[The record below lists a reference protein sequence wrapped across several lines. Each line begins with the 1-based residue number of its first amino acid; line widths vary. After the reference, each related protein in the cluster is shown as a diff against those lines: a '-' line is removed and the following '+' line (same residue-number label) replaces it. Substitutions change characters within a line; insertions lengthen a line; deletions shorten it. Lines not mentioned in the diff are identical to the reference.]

1 MKIFYTLLLI
11 LIAGCAKNSKDI
23 VNEGKPMG
31 VFEPKRDYVV
41 DIPMGSSK
49 ISGESSGVEI
59 LGIFTIGAGNTAD
72 GVAISNRGDSTL
84 GGGSNSGFDVF
95 GATLGSAMSFLPKT
109 SEQKFKAAALR
120 DACEKNKCDVVGYA
134 MYNVDSTNY
143 FLFKT
148 YDVEVKGFPG
158 RVESLENVKRSYTPT
173 DSYWRRSY
181 PSNLPLPSK
190 SSSVSGSS
198 WRDTVK

>member
-1 MKIFYTLLLI
+1 MKALI
-11 LIAGCAKNSKDI
+11 LISIVFISGCAKNSLDI

-49 ISGESSGVEI
+49 VSGESSGVEI
-59 LGIFTIGAGNTAD
+59 LGFITIGAGNTAD
-72 GVAISNRGDSTL
+72 GVDISNRGDSTL
-84 GGGSNSGFDVF
+84 GVNSGSAF
-95 GATLGSAMSFLPKT
+95 GAIGSAFGSAMSMLPKT

-158 RVESLENVKRSYTPT
+158 KVESLENVKRSYSPS
-173 DSYWRRSY
+173 DSYWRRSHR
-181 PSNLPLPSK
+181 SSLPLPSH
-190 SSSVSGSS
+190 SSSASS
-198 WRDTVK
+198 SNWRQSVK